1 MVTVNWIIN
10 AHKIFVTPIILA
22 MMWYFHNWS
31 PAAFLYLGLHGT
43 YSLLW
48 LIKQSVFADKRF
60 AQPIPLWIGGL
71 IPFLPLMAYMI
82 GAYLLISEHIVPPNW
97 AFALAPFLCISGVF
111 LHYVSDA
118 QKFFVLQLR
127 KELIQNGLFA
137 RTRNPNYLGEVLIY
151 VGFAVASWHW
161 QPFVVL
167 AGWCVFFVH
176 SMRRKDRSMSRYPE
190 FAAYKDR
197 TGIFL
202 PSLGIGITRPR
213 HAQQVSATSHVAD

>member
-1 MVTVNWIIN
+1 MVTINWIIN
-10 AHKIFVTPIILA
+10 ATKILVTPIILA

-31 PAAFLYLGLHGT
+31 PAAFIYLGLHGT

-48 LIKQSVFADKRF
+48 LVKQSVFADKCF
-60 AQPIPLWIGGL
+60 AQPIPLWIGVL
-71 IPFLPLMAYMI
+71 TPFLPLMTYMI
-82 GAYLLISEHIVPPNW
+82 GPCLLISEHTVPPDW
-97 AFALAPFLCISGVF
+97 VFALAPFLCISGVF

-127 KELIQNGLFA
+127 KGVVQDGLFA

-151 VGFAVASWHW
+151 TGFAVASWHW
-161 QPFVVL
+161 QPALIL
-167 AGWCVFFVH
+167 AGWFLYFARN
-176 SMRRKDRSMSRYPE
+176 MRQKDKSMSRYPE

-202 PSLGIGITRPR
+202 PSLGISSTRPQP
-213 HAQQVSATSHVAD
+213 AQQVSATSHAAD